1 MRDVDFLII
10 LIRCGSHNGN
20 HSMSKQTTAQVAVT
34 EVIRAFHEIYYNS
47 QAWDK
52 NTFLGFQIK
61 QCPMDLQAYQELIFR
76 SKPAHIVQTGVAGGG
91 SLLYFATMLDLCGAP
106 ASAVVVGVDLKI
118 TAAARKLKHPRIRL
132 VEGSSV
138 EPSVLAAVRS
148 HLPTQGKATGGTG
161 MVMLDSDHRAPH
173 VAKELELYREW
184 VGVGSWMIVE
194 DTNVNG
200 NPVFPQHGPG
210 PMEAVDAFLKRDKNF
225 VRDESP
231 WQRNLISFHHG
242 GWLRRV
248 S

>member
-1 MRDVDFLII
+1 
-10 LIRCGSHNGN
+10 
-20 HSMSKQTTAQVAVT
+20 MSKQTTAQVAVT
-34 EVIRAFHEIYYNS
+34 EVIRAFHEVYYNS

-76 SKPAHIVQTGVAGGG
+76 SKPGYIIQTGVAGGG

-138 EPSVLAAVRS
+138 DSTVLDAVRS
-148 HLPTQGKATGGTG
+148 HLPVQGKSANSSGLG
-161 MVMLDSDHRAPH
+161 MVMLDSDHREPH
-173 VAKELELYREW
+173 VAKELELYRQW

-231 WQRNLISFHHG
+231 WQRNLISFHLG

>member
-1 MRDVDFLII
+1 MSRQ
-10 LIRCGSHNGN
+10 GS
-20 HSMSKQTTAQVAVT
+20 AQVAVT

-76 SKPAHIVQTGVAGGG
+76 SKPSYIIQTGVAGGG

-106 ASAVVVGVDLKI
+106 DSAVVVGVDLKI
-118 TAAARKLKHPRIRL
+118 TAAARKLKHPRVRL

-148 HLPTQGKATGGTG
+148 HLPTPVKTTGKTVAGGTGVSGASGG

-210 PMEAVDAFLKRDKNF
+210 PMEAVDVFLKSDKHF

-231 WQRNLISFHHG
+231 WKRNLISFHHG